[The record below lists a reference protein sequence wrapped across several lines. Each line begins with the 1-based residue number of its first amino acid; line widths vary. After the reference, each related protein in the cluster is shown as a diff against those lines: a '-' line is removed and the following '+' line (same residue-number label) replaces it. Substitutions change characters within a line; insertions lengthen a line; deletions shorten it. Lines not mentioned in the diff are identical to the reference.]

1 MTSKNSVLGLSII
14 KIQEDGGFTQQN
26 NQKKQNET
34 RGIKAANQSAE
45 MQKMLKI
52 NYNYVFEGIRKIDD
66 TTNGKEICSI

>member
-34 RGIKAANQSAE
+34 RGIKAANQNAE

>member
-26 NQKKQNET
+26 NQKGQNET
-34 RGIKAANQSAE
+34 RGFKAANQSAE